1 MRLLM
6 VSTLVIVAVS
16 SPSWAAEPKKL
27 WEAGGFKNPESAI
40 YDPAAAAIYVSNV
53 NGKPTQKDGNGFI
66 SKLAPDG
73 TVVTLEWVKGL
84 DSPTGL
90 ALAGG
95 TLYAADV
102 DRIVAIDVAKGE
114 VTARHEAPGAKFL
127 NDLTAD
133 RQGRVYASDMPAN
146 AIWVLDGGKLSVLL
160 QDDALDNPNG
170 LLAENGQ
177 LVVGSWGKMAEDGS
191 TKVPGHMKVVDLA
204 TRKVADLGDPAPAGN
219 LDGIVPDGKGGYLV
233 TDWVGGVLLQ
243 VAADGK
249 AKRLLPLKQGSADLG
264 IVPGEGIVLIPMMME
279 GQVVAYRVD

>member
-1 MRLLM
+1 M

-40 YDPAAAAIYVSNV
+40 YDSAAAAIYVSNV

-95 TLYAADV
+95 TLYAADG

-114 VTARHEAPGAKFL
+114 ITARHEAQGAKFL

-146 AIWVLDGGKLSVLL
+146 TIWVLDGGKLSVLL
-160 QDDALDNPNG
+160 HDDALDNPNG
-170 LLAENGQ
+170 LLAEDGR
-177 LVVGSWGKMAEDGS
+177 LVVGSWGRMAEDGS

-204 TRKVADLGDPAPAGN
+204 TRKVADLGDPAPVGN